1 MVGHPVRGWPARA
14 TTRAD
19 HRDRTGGR
27 AMKDYAAS
35 WEALKQTD
43 AKVAEA
49 IPNERDRGGHTL
61 RLIAAEN
68 YTSPAVLAA
77 LASTMNNKYAEGYPG
92 RRYYGGGGFVG
103 ATEQLATDRAE
114 EAFVAGHANLQPPP
128 GAPPDPPGVGGVLEA
143 QTGDKGV

>member
-49 IPNERDRGGHTL
+49 IANELDRERHTL
-61 RLIAAEN
+61 RLIASEN

-92 RRYYGGGGFVG
+92 RRYYGGCEVVGG
-103 ATEQLATDRAE
+103 AAELALARAQE
-114 EAFVAGHANLQPPP
+114 LFGAGHAHLQPHARAPADIAAVRALLPP
-128 GAPPDPPGVGGVLEA
+128 
-143 QTGDKGV
+143 QT